1 MSIWRRSREPQAWKQ
16 IVRGGRES
24 LDENYYQDR
33 RTNQGDDPEVRPRLL
48 PPPLPPLF
56 LCVCRLP
63 LSTPRRFLSL
73 ISLPFPPP
81 LPSSKICPY
90 RQHLVWFALA
100 NKTKKR
106 KKKANSPF
114 TPFESYR
121 ILTTTATTYVPC
133 PPSRYSDQNANS
145 PDPGQCMQNTRFSPV
160 CLGRHLS
167 RLGN

>member
-24 LDENYYQDR
+24 LDENYWRHR

-48 PPPLPPLF
+48 PPPLLPLF

-73 ISLPFPPP
+73 IFPP
-81 LPSSKICPY
+81 LSTSVPSSKNCPY
-90 RQHLVWFALA
+90 RHLVWFALA
-100 NKTKKR
+100 NVTKKAQ
-106 KKKANSPF
+106 KKANSPF
-114 TPFESYR
+114 TPFQSYR

-133 PPSRYSDQNANS
+133 PPSRYSDQNAKS
-145 PDPGQCMQNTRFSPV
+145 PDPGLCMQNTRFSPV
-160 CLGRHLS
+160 CLGRDLS